1 MLPVVMRALKLDYS
15 SALALARESRALI
28 TPNSGFE
35 YQLRVWQHCGYDVYV
50 SESAASTTS
59 PLQDKY
65 AYKVWKSNRDALL
78 GRGEEAVNKSR
89 FASMAK
95 VAASFGKKRI
105 EAEEKKGKSGIQS
118 EEGSSGEEKSKGWE
132 NVEKMEQEW
141 KRRLITGEYPP
152 WEKKTES

>member
-1 MLPVVMRALKLDYS
+1 MMRALKLDYS

-78 GRGEEAVNKSR
+78 GIGEEAINKSR
-89 FASMAK
+89 FATMAK
-95 VAASFGKKRI
+95 VAASFGKRRI
-105 EAEEKKGKSGIQS
+105 EAKEEKGKKEMQGG
-118 EEGSSGEEKSKGWE
+118 EGSNGEENSQGWE
-132 NVEKMEQEW
+132 NVEKMEQE
-141 KRRLITGEYPP
+141 
-152 WEKKTES
+152 